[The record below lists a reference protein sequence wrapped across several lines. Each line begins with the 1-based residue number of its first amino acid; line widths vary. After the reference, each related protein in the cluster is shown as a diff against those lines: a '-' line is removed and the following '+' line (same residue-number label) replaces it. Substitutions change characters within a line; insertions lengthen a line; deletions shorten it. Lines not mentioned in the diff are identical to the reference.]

1 MSTSFIHGD
10 EITWTLPASWP
21 VEVRDQLGGT
31 ESGVVD
37 EVIDGTLMVRP
48 HGADHVIEVDPA
60 TAWHTDPHTAQ
71 LRELMTAT
79 PLDNRSVLDMVTDAQ
94 SRLALVLVALLDGR
108 CAGHR
113 DRGAA
118 RPDQGAA
125 PAAVRPVRA
134 RAGSRLPEGGLLTC
148 RSTP

>member
-71 LRELMTAT
+71 LRELMTST

-94 SRLALVLVALLDGR
+94 SRLALVLVAETHCSMVAALAAAIEELLGR
-108 CAGHR
+108 IKEQRPLLYARYVRELEADFLKAG
-113 DRGAA
+113 
-118 RPDQGAA
+118 
-125 PAAVRPVRA
+125 
-134 RAGSRLPEGGLLTC
+134 C
-148 RSTP
+148 